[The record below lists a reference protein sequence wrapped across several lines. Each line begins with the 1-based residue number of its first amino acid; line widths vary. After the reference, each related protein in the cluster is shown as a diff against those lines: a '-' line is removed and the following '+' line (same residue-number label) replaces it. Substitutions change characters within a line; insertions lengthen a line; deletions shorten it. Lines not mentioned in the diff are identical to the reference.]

1 MAGSSV
7 LTRTDRIRQVVVTV
21 SEILCLYGT
30 LLGVGVIGGTRVEES
45 AGGALSAQST
55 LLAPATQAFSIWTPV
70 YVGLFV
76 YTVWQWRPSVAVR
89 TRHRRIGWLVAAS
102 MLLNAGWLL
111 VTQQGW
117 LWLSVV
123 VIVALLATLGVLV
136 ARLGSDPA
144 GGWAERLI
152 VDGTFGLYL
161 GWVCVATCANITA
174 TLKAEG
180 VEPGAGVQRALAFAV
195 LAVVV
200 VIAGVLAQV
209 FGGRIAVAAAIAW
222 GLSWIAVGRLTDQP
236 DSTLVGI
243 TAAVAALIVVAVTLV
258 VRLRH
263 SPATATA

>member
-1 MAGSSV
+1 MSPSTA
-7 LTRTDRIRQVVVTV
+7 LTRNDRIRQVVITV

-45 AGGALSAQST
+45 AGGALSAEAT

-70 YVGLFV
+70 YLGLFV
-76 YTVWQWRPSVAVR
+76 YTLWQWRPSVAVR
-89 TRHRRIGWLVAAS
+89 PRHRRIGWLVAAS

-117 LWLSVV
+117 LWVSVV
-123 VIVALLATLGVLV
+123 VIVALLVSLGVLV
-136 ARLGSDPA
+136 ARLGTEPA

-180 VEPGAGVQRALAFAV
+180 IDPGAGVQQALAFAV

-200 VIAGVLAQV
+200 VVAVVLAKAYR
-209 FGGRIAVAAAIAW
+209 GRIAVAAAIAW

-236 DSTLVGI
+236 SSTIVGI
-243 TAAVAALIVVAVTLV
+243 TAAVAALIVVAVTLAE
-258 VRLRH
+258 RLRRA
-263 SPATATA
+263 PATVDA